1 MSITLLGVTMPWRV
15 IAYGDE
21 VWHVQP
27 VAELR
32 PNEHAWQLMLSFRA
46 SSGSMR
52 EKAFWTPY
60 PIEATSKS
68 ALFLQAELIPD
79 AALSNLLAARG

>member
-1 MSITLLGVTMPWRV
+1 MPWRV

-27 VAELR
+27 AAELR

-46 SSGSMR
+46 TSGSMR
-52 EKAFWTPY
+52 EKAFWAPY

-68 ALFLQAELIPD
+68 ALFLQAELISD

>member
-1 MSITLLGVTMPWRV
+1 MPGRI

-27 VAELR
+27 AAELR
-32 PNEHAWQLMLSFRA
+32 PNERAWQLMLSFRA

>member
-1 MSITLLGVTMPWRV
+1 MPWRV
-15 IAYGDE
+15 ISYGEE

-32 PNEHAWQLMLSFRA
+32 PNEHAWQLVLSFRA
-46 SSGSMR
+46 SSGRMR
-52 EKAFWTPY
+52 ERAIWANY

-68 ALFLQAELIPD
+68 ALFLQAEMISD
-79 AALSNLLAARG
+79 AALSDLLAARV

>member
-1 MSITLLGVTMPWRV
+1 MPWRV

-27 VAELR
+27 AAELR
-32 PNEHAWQLMLSFRA
+32 PNEPAWQLMLSFRA
-46 SSGSMR
+46 SSGSLR
-52 EKAFWTPY
+52 DKAFWTRY

-79 AALSNLLAARG
+79 AALSNLLAARS